1 MAGFFS
7 KIFSA
12 FGSGNADAAS
22 PAASTAEPEIYGD
35 FAIYPTPLKEGSQ
48 FRLAGRIEKTVNGE
62 VLTHN
67 FVRADVFTSLD
78 DANEFTIRKAKVI
91 IDQSGATLFTNN
103 GHS

>member
-12 FGSGNADAAS
+12 FGSGSADGAV

-35 FAIYPTPLKEGSQ
+35 FAIYPAPIREGSQ
-48 FRLAGRIEKTVNGE
+48 YRLAGRIEKTVNGE
-62 VLTHN
+62 TLSHN

-91 IDQSGATLFTNN
+91 IDQSGATLFSN
-103 GHS
+103 S